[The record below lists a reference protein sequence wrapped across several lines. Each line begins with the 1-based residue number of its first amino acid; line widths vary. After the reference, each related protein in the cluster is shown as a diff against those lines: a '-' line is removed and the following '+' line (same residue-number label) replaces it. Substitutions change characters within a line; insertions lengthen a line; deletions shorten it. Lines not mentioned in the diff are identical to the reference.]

1 MICFPCISCFTI
13 TISTVTTSIHLKF
26 CAIKPTND
34 HTGMSFSQQSDILWT
49 SLMEDPC
56 PDQADR
62 SFDVSSTA
70 TDPTSS
76 GYLESTQ
83 NAGQVGS
90 GDEEVEQRNSH
101 TQAPCSPAQETQI
114 YSLRT
119 HPGPGIHWKL
129 ATHHKSPNTP
139 TAPMESDDLHLS
151 CSQVIPCTPSEEHTV
166 DEDRITQTDS
176 EDEGK

>member
-1 MICFPCISCFTI
+1 
-13 TISTVTTSIHLKF
+13 
-26 CAIKPTND
+26 
-34 HTGMSFSQQSDILWT
+34 MSFSQQSDILWT

-62 SFDVSSTA
+62 SFDICSTA

-76 GYLESTQ
+76 SYLESTQ
-83 NAGQVGS
+83 NAGQVTAVGS

-119 HPGPGIHWKL
+119 HPGPGIITLEACH
-129 ATHHKSPNTP
+129 SP
-139 TAPMESDDLHLS
+139 
-151 CSQVIPCTPSEEHTV
+151 QVTKYANDTNGI
-166 DEDRITQTDS
+166 
-176 EDEGK
+176 G